1 MNTLFFLVYNILY
14 PVFLFFV
21 FFLSIFNKKIRAGLI
36 GRFESI
42 RILNKYFNQDNIKSN
57 IYWFHCSSYGEYLQ
71 VEQIINGLKK
81 KDNNSIILLSF
92 FSPSGFV
99 NCKNDNVDC
108 KIYLP
113 FDFLWTIK
121 TAIEI
126 VRPYAIILANNDIWY
141 NFLNVSQSKN
151 IKTYLIGAESKRFH
165 KNIFSTAYYI
175 YKPIYFSFSKIF
187 AVDENDQ
194 KDIFNYLKNKSLS
207 EIPITGNPRF
217 DQVIQRS
224 KKQHERGKIDISK
237 RQDILLM
244 ASMHKEDR
252 NMILAQL
259 IKYLKNT
266 NIQVYWISHEPN
278 SQENKYLSNI
288 FNRNNLSTEVI
299 DSINSIGQID
309 SRIVIINAVGVLA
322 DLYWNTKIAY
332 IGGGFSSG
340 VHNLMEPAVAGVPM
354 IFGPRY
360 KKFKEAIEIV
370 SQNAG
375 HSISKSIDFNNFLD
389 FYFNSE
395 ENLTSS
401 SESARNIILN
411 HSGASVKILNYLNPQ
426 QQTARDE

>member
-1 MNTLFFLVYNILY
+1 MNTLFFVVYNILY

-21 FFLSIFNKKIRAGLI
+21 FFLSIFNKKIRVGLA

-42 RILNKYFNQDNIKSN
+42 HILNKYFNQDNIKSN
-57 IYWFHCSSYGEYLQ
+57 IYWFHCSSHGEYLQ

-81 KDNNSIILLSF
+81 KDNNSVSLLSF

-121 TAIEI
+121 KAIKI
-126 VRPYAIILANNDIWY
+126 VSPSAIILANNDIWY

-151 IKTYLIGAESKRFH
+151 IKTYLIGAESKQFH

-194 KDIFNYLKNKSLS
+194 KNIFNYLKNKTIS

-237 RQDILLM
+237 REDILLM

-288 FNRNNLSTEVI
+288 FNRNSLSTEVI
-299 DSINSIGQID
+299 DSIKSIGQVN

-322 DLYWNTKIAY
+322 DLYWIAKVTY
-332 IGGGFSSG
+332 VGGGFSSG

-360 KKFKEAIEIV
+360 KKFKEAVEIV
-370 SQNAG
+370 
-375 HSISKSIDFNNFLD
+375 
-389 FYFNSE
+389 
-395 ENLTSS
+395 
-401 SESARNIILN
+401 
-411 HSGASVKILNYLNPQ
+411 VKRLGVVFQ
-426 QQTARDE
+426 KA

>member
-1 MNTLFFLVYNILY
+1 MNTLFFVVYNILY

-21 FFLSIFNKKIRAGLI
+21 FFLSIFNKKIRVGLA

-42 RILNKYFNQDNIKSN
+42 HILNKYFNQDNIKYN

-81 KDNNSIILLSF
+81 KENNCIILLSF

-121 TAIEI
+121 KAIKI
-126 VRPYAIILANNDIWY
+126 VSPNAIVLANNDIWY
-141 NFLNVSQSKN
+141 NFLNVSQSMN
-151 IKTYLIGAESKRFH
+151 VKTYLIGAESKRFH
-165 KNIFSTAYYI
+165 KNKFSASYYF
-175 YKPIYFSFSKIF
+175 YKPIYLSFSKIF

-194 KDIFNYLKNKSLS
+194 KDIFNYLKNKTIS

-237 RQDILLM
+237 REDILLM

-288 FNRNNLSTEVI
+288 FNRNSLSTEVI
-299 DSINSIGQID
+299 DSIESIGQID
-309 SRIVIINAVGVLA
+309 SRVVIINAVGVLA
-322 DLYWNTKIAY
+322 DLYWTTKVAY
-332 IGGGFSSG
+332 VGGGFSSG

-360 KKFKEAIEIV
+360 KKFKEAVEIV

-375 HSISKSIDFNNFLD
+375 RSILKSIDFNKFLD

-395 ENLTSS
+395 ENLTHSS
-401 SESARNIILN
+401 KSARNIILN
-411 HSGASVKILNYLNPQ
+411 HSGASARILNHLNSK
-426 QQTARDE
+426 

>member
-1 MNTLFFLVYNILY
+1 MNTLFFVVYNILY

-21 FFLSIFNKKIRAGLI
+21 FFLSIFNKKIRVGLV

-42 RILNKYFNQDNIKSN
+42 HILNKYFNQNNIKSN

-81 KDNNSIILLSF
+81 KENNCIILLSF

-121 TAIEI
+121 KAIKI
-126 VRPYAIILANNDIWY
+126 VSPNAIILANNDIWY

-165 KNIFSTAYYI
+165 KNKFSAAYYF

-194 KDIFNYLKNKSLS
+194 KDIFNYLNNKSIS

-224 KKQHERGKIDISK
+224 KKQHESDKIDISK
-237 RQDILLM
+237 RADILLM

-288 FNRNNLSTEVI
+288 FNRNSLSTEVI
-299 DSINSIGQID
+299 DSIQSIGQID

-322 DLYWNTKIAY
+322 DLYWTTKVAY

-360 KKFKEAIEIV
+360 KKFKEAVEIV

-375 HSISKSIDFNNFLD
+375 RSISKSIDFNKFLD

-395 ENLTSS
+395 ENLTHSS
-401 SESARNIILN
+401 KSARNIILN
-411 HSGASVKILNYLNPQ
+411 HSGASVKILNHLNS
-426 QQTARDE
+426 

>member
-1 MNTLFFLVYNILY
+1 MNTLFFVVYNILY

-21 FFLSIFNKKIRAGLI
+21 FFLSIFNKKIRVGLA

-42 RILNKYFNQDNIKSN
+42 HILNKYFNQDNIKSN

-81 KDNNSIILLSF
+81 KENNCIILLSF

-121 TAIEI
+121 KAIKI
-126 VRPYAIILANNDIWY
+126 VSPNAIVLANNDIWY

-151 IKTYLIGAESKRFH
+151 IKTYLIGAESKQFH
-165 KNIFSTAYYI
+165 KNILSTAYYI

-194 KDIFNYLKNKSLS
+194 KDIFNYLKNKSIS
-207 EIPITGNPRF
+207 EIPIVGNPRF

-224 KKQHERGKIDISK
+224 KKQLKPDKIDISNRK
-237 RQDILLM
+237 DILMM

-252 NMILAQL
+252 NMILAHL

-288 FNRNNLSTEVI
+288 FNRNILSTEVI
-299 DSINSIGQID
+299 DSIEDIGQIN

-322 DLYWNTKIAY
+322 DLYWTTKVAY

-360 KKFKEAIEIV
+360 KKFKEAVEIV
-370 SQNAG
+370 GQNAG
-375 HSISKSIDFNNFLD
+375 RSISKSIDFNNFLN

-395 ENLTSS
+395 ENLIHS

-411 HSGASVKILNYLNPQ
+411 HSGASVKILNHLNS
-426 QQTARDE
+426 

>member
-1 MNTLFFLVYNILY
+1 MNTLFFVVYNILY

-21 FFLSIFNKKIRAGLI
+21 FFLSIFNKKIRVGLA

-42 RILNKYFNQDNIKSN
+42 HILNKYFNQDNIKSN

-81 KDNNSIILLSF
+81 KENNCIILLSF

-113 FDFLWTIK
+113 FDFLWIIK
-121 TAIEI
+121 KAIKI
-126 VRPYAIILANNDIWY
+126 VSPNAIVLANNDIWY

-151 IKTYLIGAESKRFH
+151 IKTYLIGAESKQFH

-194 KDIFNYLKNKSLS
+194 KDIFNYLKNKTIS

-237 RQDILLM
+237 REDILLM

-278 SQENKYLSNI
+278 SQENKYLCNI
-288 FNRNNLSTEVI
+288 FNRNSLSTEVI
-299 DSINSIGQID
+299 DSIKSIVQTD
-309 SRIVIINAVGVLA
+309 SRIVIINTVGVLA
-322 DLYWNTKIAY
+322 DLYWITKVAY
-332 IGGGFSSG
+332 VGGGFSSG

-360 KKFKEAIEIV
+360 KKFKEAVEIV

-375 HSISKSIDFNNFLD
+375 RSISKSIDFNYFLN

-395 ENLTSS
+395 ENLTHS

-411 HSGASVKILNYLNPQ
+411 NSGASVKILNHLNS
-426 QQTARDE
+426 

>member
-1 MNTLFFLVYNILY
+1 MNTLFFVVYNILY

-21 FFLSIFNKKIRAGLI
+21 FFLSIFNKKIRVGLA

-42 RILNKYFNQDNIKSN
+42 HILNKYFNQDNIKSN

-81 KDNNSIILLSF
+81 KENNCIILLSF

-121 TAIEI
+121 KAIKI
-126 VRPYAIILANNDIWY
+126 VSPNAIILANNDIWY
-141 NFLNVSQSKN
+141 NFLNVAQSKN
-151 IKTYLIGAESKRFH
+151 IKTYLIGAESKQFH
-165 KNIFSTAYYI
+165 KNIFSAAYYI

-194 KDIFNYLKNKSLS
+194 KDIFNYLKNKTIS

-237 RQDILLM
+237 REDILLM

-288 FNRNNLSTEVI
+288 FNRNSLSTEVI
-299 DSINSIGQID
+299 DSIQSIGQID

-322 DLYWNTKIAY
+322 DLYWTTKVAY
-332 IGGGFSSG
+332 VGGGFSSG

-360 KKFKEAIEIV
+360 KKFKEAVEIV

-375 HSISKSIDFNNFLD
+375 RSISKSIDFNKFLD

-395 ENLTSS
+395 ENLTHSS
-401 SESARNIILN
+401 KSARNIILN
-411 HSGASVKILNYLNPQ
+411 HSGASVKILNHLNS
-426 QQTARDE
+426 

>member
-1 MNTLFFLVYNILY
+1 MNTLFFVVYNILY

-21 FFLSIFNKKIRAGLI
+21 FFLSIFNKKIRVGLA

-42 RILNKYFNQDNIKSN
+42 HILNKYFNQDNIKSN
-57 IYWFHCSSYGEYLQ
+57 IYWFHCSSHGEYLQ

-121 TAIEI
+121 KAIKI
-126 VRPYAIILANNDIWY
+126 VSPNAIILANNDIWY

-151 IKTYLIGAESKRFH
+151 IKTYLIGAESKQFH

-194 KDIFNYLKNKSLS
+194 KNIFNYLKNKTIS

-224 KKQHERGKIDISK
+224 KKQHERVKIDISK
-237 RQDILLM
+237 REDILLM

-288 FNRNNLSTEVI
+288 FNRNSLSTEVI
-299 DSINSIGQID
+299 DSIKSIGQVN

-322 DLYWNTKIAY
+322 DLYWITKVTY
-332 IGGGFSSG
+332 VGGGFSSG

-360 KKFKEAIEIV
+360 KKFKEAVEIV

-375 HSISKSIDFNNFLD
+375 FSISKSIDFNDFLN

-395 ENLTSS
+395 ENLIHS

-411 HSGASVKILNYLNPQ
+411 HSGASVKILNHLSS
-426 QQTARDE
+426 

>member
-1 MNTLFFLVYNILY
+1 MNTLFFVVYNILY

-21 FFLSIFNKKIRAGLI
+21 FFLSIFNKKIRVGLA

-42 RILNKYFNQDNIKSN
+42 HILNKYFNQNNIKSN

-121 TAIEI
+121 KAIKI
-126 VRPYAIILANNDIWY
+126 VSPNAIILANNDIWY
-141 NFLNVSQSKN
+141 NFLNISHSKN
-151 IKTYLIGAESKRFH
+151 IKTYLIGAESKQFH
-165 KNIFSTAYYI
+165 KNTFSTAYYI

-224 KKQHERGKIDISK
+224 KKQHERDKIDISK
-237 RQDILLM
+237 RADILLM

-288 FNRNNLSTEVI
+288 FNRNSLSTEVI
-299 DSINSIGQID
+299 DSIKSIGQVN

-322 DLYWNTKIAY
+322 DLYWITKVTY
-332 IGGGFSSG
+332 VGGGFSSG

-360 KKFKEAIEIV
+360 KKFKEAVEIV

-375 HSISKSIDFNNFLD
+375 RSISKSIDFNNFLN

-395 ENLTSS
+395 ENLIHS

-411 HSGASVKILNYLNPQ
+411 HSGASVKILNHLNS
-426 QQTARDE
+426 

>member
-1 MNTLFFLVYNILY
+1 MNTLFFVVYNILY

-21 FFLSIFNKKIRAGLI
+21 FFLSIFNKKIRVGLA

-42 RILNKYFNQDNIKSN
+42 HILNKYFNQDNIKSN
-57 IYWFHCSSYGEYLQ
+57 IYWFHCSSHGEYLQ

-99 NCKNDNVDC
+99 NCKNDNVYC

-121 TAIEI
+121 KAIKI
-126 VRPYAIILANNDIWY
+126 VSPNAISLAINDIWY

-151 IKTYLIGAESKRFH
+151 IKTYLIGAESKQFH
-165 KNIFSTAYYI
+165 KNILSTAYYI

-194 KDIFNYLKNKSLS
+194 KNIFNYLKNKTIS

-237 RQDILLM
+237 REDILLM
-244 ASMHKEDR
+244 ASIHKEHR
-252 NMILAQL
+252 NMILAQI

-288 FNRNNLSTEVI
+288 FNRNSLSTEVI
-299 DSINSIGQID
+299 DSIKSIGQVN

-322 DLYWNTKIAY
+322 DLYWITKVTY
-332 IGGGFSSG
+332 VGGGFSSG

-360 KKFKEAIEIV
+360 KKFKEAVEIV

-375 HSISKSIDFNNFLD
+375 FSISKSIDFNDFLN

-395 ENLTSS
+395 ENLIHS

-411 HSGASVKILNYLNPQ
+411 HSGASVKILNHLSS
-426 QQTARDE
+426 

>member
-1 MNTLFFLVYNILY
+1 MNTLFFVVYNILY

-21 FFLSIFNKKIRAGLI
+21 FFLSIFNKKIRVGLA

-42 RILNKYFNQDNIKSN
+42 HILNKYFNQDNIKSN
-57 IYWFHCSSYGEYLQ
+57 IYWFHCSSHGEYLQ

-121 TAIEI
+121 KAIKI
-126 VRPYAIILANNDIWY
+126 VSPNAIILANNDIWY

-151 IKTYLIGAESKRFH
+151 IKTYLIGAESKQFH

-194 KDIFNYLKNKSLS
+194 KNIFNYLKNKTIS

-237 RQDILLM
+237 REDILLM

-288 FNRNNLSTEVI
+288 FNRNSLSTEVI
-299 DSINSIGQID
+299 DSIKSIGQVN

-322 DLYWNTKIAY
+322 DLYWITKVTY
-332 IGGGFSSG
+332 VGGGFSSG

-360 KKFKEAIEIV
+360 KKFKEAVEIV

-375 HSISKSIDFNNFLD
+375 FSISKSIDFNDFLN

-395 ENLTSS
+395 ENLIHS

-411 HSGASVKILNYLNPQ
+411 HSGASFKILNHLSS
-426 QQTARDE
+426 

>member
-1 MNTLFFLVYNILY
+1 MNTLFFVVYNILY

-21 FFLSIFNKKIRAGLI
+21 FFLSIFNKKIRVGLA

-42 RILNKYFNQDNIKSN
+42 HILNKYFNQDNIKSN

-81 KDNNSIILLSF
+81 NDNNCIILLSF

-121 TAIEI
+121 KAIKI
-126 VRPYAIILANNDIWY
+126 VSPNAIVLANNDIWY
-141 NFLNVSQSKN
+141 NFLNVSQSMN
-151 IKTYLIGAESKRFH
+151 IKTYLIGAESKRFY
-165 KNIFSTAYYI
+165 KNKFSAAYYF

-194 KDIFNYLKNKSLS
+194 KDIFNYLKNKTIS

-224 KKQHERGKIDISK
+224 KKQHERDKIDISK
-237 RQDILLM
+237 RTDILLM

-278 SQENKYLSNI
+278 SQENKYLCNI
-288 FNRNNLSTEVI
+288 FNRNSLSTEVI
-299 DSINSIGQID
+299 DSIQSIGQID
-309 SRIVIINAVGVLA
+309 SRVVIINAVGVLA
-322 DLYWNTKIAY
+322 DLYWTTKVAY
-332 IGGGFSSG
+332 VGGGFSSG

-360 KKFKEAIEIV
+360 KKFKEAVEIV

-375 HSISKSIDFNNFLD
+375 LSISKSIDFNKILN
-389 FYFNSE
+389 FYFNSK
-395 ENLTSS
+395 ENLTHSS
-401 SESARNIILN
+401 KSARNIILN
-411 HSGASVKILNYLNPQ
+411 HSGASVKILNHLNS
-426 QQTARDE
+426 

>member
-1 MNTLFFLVYNILY
+1 MNTLFFVVYNILY

-21 FFLSIFNKKIRAGLI
+21 FFLSIFNKKIRVGLA

-42 RILNKYFNQDNIKSN
+42 HILNKYFNQNNIKSN

-81 KDNNSIILLSF
+81 NDNNCIILLSF

-121 TAIEI
+121 KAIKI
-126 VRPYAIILANNDIWY
+126 VSPNAIVLANNDIWY

-151 IKTYLIGAESKRFH
+151 IKTYLIGAESKQFH

-194 KDIFNYLKNKSLS
+194 KDIFNYLKNKTIS

-224 KKQHERGKIDISK
+224 KKQHERDKIDISK
-237 RQDILLM
+237 RADILLM

-288 FNRNNLSTEVI
+288 FNRNSLSTEVI
-299 DSINSIGQID
+299 DSIESIGQVN

-322 DLYWNTKIAY
+322 DLYWITKVTY
-332 IGGGFSSG
+332 VGGGFSSG

-360 KKFKEAIEIV
+360 KKFKEAVEIV

-375 HSISKSIDFNNFLD
+375 RSISKSIDFNNSLN

-395 ENLTSS
+395 ENLTHS

-411 HSGASVKILNYLNPQ
+411 HSGASVKILNHLNS
-426 QQTARDE
+426 

>member
-1 MNTLFFLVYNILY
+1 MNTLFFVVYNILY

-21 FFLSIFNKKIRAGLI
+21 FFLSIFNKKIRVGLA

-42 RILNKYFNQDNIKSN
+42 HILNKYFNQDNIKSN

-121 TAIEI
+121 KAIKI
-126 VRPYAIILANNDIWY
+126 VSPNAIVLANNDIWY
-141 NFLNVSQSKN
+141 NFLNVSQSMN
-151 IKTYLIGAESKRFH
+151 IKTYLIGAESKRFY
-165 KNIFSTAYYI
+165 KNKFSAAYYF

-194 KDIFNYLKNKSLS
+194 KDIFNYLKNKTIS

-237 RQDILLM
+237 REDILLM

-278 SQENKYLSNI
+278 SQENKYLCNI
-288 FNRNNLSTEVI
+288 FNRNSLSTEVI
-299 DSINSIGQID
+299 DSIQSIGQID
-309 SRIVIINAVGVLA
+309 SRVVIINAVGVLA
-322 DLYWNTKIAY
+322 DLYWTTKVAY
-332 IGGGFSSG
+332 VGGGFSSG

-360 KKFKEAIEIV
+360 KKFKEAVEIV

-375 HSISKSIDFNNFLD
+375 RSISKSIDFNKFLD

-395 ENLTSS
+395 ENLTHSS
-401 SESARNIILN
+401 KSARNIILN
-411 HSGASVKILNYLNPQ
+411 HSGASVKILNHLNS
-426 QQTARDE
+426 

>member
-1 MNTLFFLVYNILY
+1 MNTLFFLVYNILLY
-14 PVFLFFV
+14 PVFLFLM

-42 RILNKYFNQDNIKSN
+42 QILNKYFNQNNIKSS

-71 VEQIINGLKK
+71 VEQVIGGLKK
-81 KDNNSIILLSF
+81 KDNNCIILLSF

-99 NCKNDNVDC
+99 NCKNNNVDC

-121 TAIEI
+121 KAIKI
-126 VRPYAIILANNDIWY
+126 VSPNAIILANNDIWY
-141 NFLNVSQSKN
+141 NFLNVAQSKN
-151 IKTYLIGAESKRFH
+151 IKTYLIGAESKQFH

-194 KDIFNYLKNKSLS
+194 KDIFNYLKNKTIS

-224 KKQHERGKIDISK
+224 KKQHELDKIDISQ
-237 RQDILLM
+237 REDILLM

-259 IKYLKNT
+259 IKYLKYT

-288 FNRNNLSTEVI
+288 FNTNSLSTEVI
-299 DSINSIGQID
+299 NSIESIGQTN

-322 DLYWNTKIAY
+322 DLYWITKVAY
-332 IGGGFSSG
+332 VGGGFSSG
-340 VHNLMEPAVAGVPM
+340 VHNLMEPAMAGVPM

-360 KKFKEAIEIV
+360 KKFKEAVEIV

-375 HSISKSIDFNNFLD
+375 HSISKSIEFNNFLN

-395 ENLTSS
+395 ENLTHSS
-401 SESARNIILN
+401 KSAKSIILN
-411 HSGASVKILNYLNPQ
+411 HSGASVKILNHLNSY
-426 QQTARDE
+426 

>member
-1 MNTLFFLVYNILY
+1 MNTLYFVVYNILLY
-14 PVFLFFV
+14 PVFLFLM
-21 FFLSIFNKKIRAGLI
+21 FFLSIFNKKIRTGLI

-42 RILNKYFNQDNIKSN
+42 HILNKYFNQNIINSI

-71 VEQIINGLKK
+71 VEQVINGLKR
-81 KDNNSIILLSF
+81 KDNNCIILLSF
-92 FSPSGFV
+92 FSPSGFA
-99 NCKNDNVDC
+99 NCKNDDVDC

-121 TAIEI
+121 KAIEI
-126 VRPYAIILANNDIWY
+126 VSPNAIILANNDIWY
-141 NFLNVSQSKN
+141 NFLNVSQYMN
-151 IKTYLIGAESKRFH
+151 IKTYLIGAESKWFH
-165 KNIFSTAYYI
+165 KNKFSVAYYF

-194 KDIFNYLKNKSLS
+194 KDIFNYLKNKSIS
-207 EIPITGNPRF
+207 EISVTGNPRI

-224 KKQHERGKIDISK
+224 KKQHEPDRIDISK
-237 RQDILLM
+237 REDILLM

-259 IKYLKNT
+259 IKYLKNS

-288 FNRNNLSTEVI
+288 FNRNSLSTEVI
-299 DSINSIGQID
+299 DSIESIGQID
-309 SRIVIINAVGVLA
+309 SRIVIINTVGVLA
-322 DLYWNTKIAY
+322 DLYWITKVAY
-332 IGGGFSSG
+332 VGGGFSSG

-360 KKFKEAIEIV
+360 EKFKEAVEIV

-375 HSISKSIDFNNFLD
+375 LTILKSIDFNKFLD
-389 FYFNSE
+389 FYFNSD
-395 ENLTSS
+395 ENLTHSS
-401 SESARNIILN
+401 KSARNIILN
-411 HSGASVKILNYLNPQ
+411 HSGASAKILNHLSS
-426 QQTARDE
+426 

>member
-1 MNTLFFLVYNILY
+1 MNTLFFVVYNILY

-21 FFLSIFNKKIRAGLI
+21 FFLSIFNKKIRVGLV

-42 RILNKYFNQDNIKSN
+42 HILNKYFNQNNIKSN

-81 KDNNSIILLSF
+81 KENNCIILLSF

-121 TAIEI
+121 KAIKI
-126 VRPYAIILANNDIWY
+126 VSPNAIVLANNDIWY
-141 NFLNVSQSKN
+141 NFLNVSQSMN
-151 IKTYLIGAESKRFH
+151 IKTYLIGAESKRFY
-165 KNIFSTAYYI
+165 KNKFSAAYYF

-194 KDIFNYLKNKSLS
+194 KDISNYLKNKNIS

-224 KKQHERGKIDISK
+224 KKQHELGKIDISK
-237 RQDILLM
+237 RKDILLM

-288 FNRNNLSTEVI
+288 FNRNSLSTEVI
-299 DSINSIGQID
+299 DSIQSIGQID

-322 DLYWNTKIAY
+322 DLYWTTKVAY
-332 IGGGFSSG
+332 VGGGFSSG

-360 KKFKEAIEIV
+360 KKFKEAVEIV

-375 HSISKSIDFNNFLD
+375 RSISKSMDFNNFLN

-395 ENLTSS
+395 ENLTHS

-411 HSGASVKILNYLNPQ
+411 HSGASARILNHLNS
-426 QQTARDE
+426 

>member
-1 MNTLFFLVYNILY
+1 MNTLFFVVYNILY

-21 FFLSIFNKKIRAGLI
+21 FFLSIFNKKIRVGLAA
-36 GRFESI
+36 RFESI
-42 RILNKYFNQDNIKSN
+42 HILNKYFNQNNIKSN
-57 IYWFHCSSYGEYLQ
+57 IYWFHCSSYGEFLQ

-81 KDNNSIILLSF
+81 KDNNCIILLSF

-113 FDFLWTIK
+113 LDFLWTIK
-121 TAIEI
+121 KAIKI
-126 VRPYAIILANNDIWY
+126 VSPKAIILANNDIWY

-151 IKTYLIGAESKRFH
+151 IKTYLIGAESKHFH
-165 KNIFSTAYYI
+165 KNIFSAAYYF

-194 KDIFNYLKNKSLS
+194 KDIFNYLKNKNIS

-217 DQVIQRS
+217 DQAIQRS
-224 KKQHERGKIDISK
+224 KKQHELGKIDVSK
-237 RQDILLM
+237 REDILLM

-278 SQENKYLSNI
+278 SQENKYLVNI
-288 FNRNNLSTEVI
+288 FNRNGLSTEVI
-299 DSINSIGQID
+299 DSIESIGQIN

-322 DLYWNTKIAY
+322 DLYWTTKVAY
-332 IGGGFSSG
+332 VGGGFSSG
-340 VHNLMEPAVAGVPM
+340 VHNLMEPAAAGVPM

-360 KKFKEAIEIV
+360 KKFKEAVEII

-375 HSISKSIDFNNFLD
+375 RSISKSIDFNNFLN

-395 ENLTSS
+395 ENLIHS

-411 HSGASVKILNYLNPQ
+411 HSGASVKILNHLIS
-426 QQTARDE
+426 

>member
-42 RILNKYFNQDNIKSN
+42 HILNKYFNQDNIKSN

-121 TAIEI
+121 KAIKI
-126 VRPYAIILANNDIWY
+126 VSPNAIILANNDIWY

-151 IKTYLIGAESKRFH
+151 IKTYLIGAESKQFH

-194 KDIFNYLKNKSLS
+194 KDIFNYLKNKTISD
-207 EIPITGNPRF
+207 IPITGNPRF

-237 RQDILLM
+237 REDILLM

-288 FNRNNLSTEVI
+288 FNRNGLSTEVI
-299 DSINSIGQID
+299 DSIECID
-309 SRIVIINAVGVLA
+309 QVNSRIVIINAVGVLA
-322 DLYWNTKIAY
+322 DLYWITKVAY
-332 IGGGFSSG
+332 VGGGFSSG
-340 VHNLMEPAVAGVPM
+340 VHNLMEPALAGVPM

-360 KKFKEAIEIV
+360 KKFKEAVEIV
-370 SQNAG
+370 NQNAG
-375 HSISKSIDFNNFLD
+375 RSISKSIDFNNFLN
-389 FYFNSE
+389 FYFNSK
-395 ENLTSS
+395 ENLIHS

-411 HSGASVKILNYLNPQ
+411 HSGASVKILNHLNS
-426 QQTARDE
+426 

>member
-1 MNTLFFLVYNILY
+1 MNTLFFVVYNILY

-21 FFLSIFNKKIRAGLI
+21 FFLSIFNKKIRVGLV

-42 RILNKYFNQDNIKSN
+42 HILNKYFNQNNIKSN

-81 KDNNSIILLSF
+81 KENNCIILLSF

-121 TAIEI
+121 KAIKI
-126 VRPYAIILANNDIWY
+126 VSPNAIVLANNDIWY
-141 NFLNVSQSKN
+141 NFLNVSQSMN
-151 IKTYLIGAESKRFH
+151 IKTYLIGAESKRFY
-165 KNIFSTAYYI
+165 KNKFSAAYYF

-194 KDIFNYLKNKSLS
+194 KDIFNYLKNKTIS

-224 KKQHERGKIDISK
+224 KKQHERDKIDISK
-237 RQDILLM
+237 RADILLM

-288 FNRNNLSTEVI
+288 FNRNSLSTEVI
-299 DSINSIGQID
+299 DSIQSIGQID

-322 DLYWNTKIAY
+322 DLYWTTKVAY

-360 KKFKEAIEIV
+360 KKFKEAVEIV

-375 HSISKSIDFNNFLD
+375 RSISKSIDFNKFLD

-395 ENLTSS
+395 ENLTHSS
-401 SESARNIILN
+401 KSARNIILN
-411 HSGASVKILNYLNPQ
+411 HSGASVKILNHLNS
-426 QQTARDE
+426 

>member
-1 MNTLFFLVYNILY
+1 MNTLFFVVYNILY

-21 FFLSIFNKKIRAGLI
+21 FFLSIFNKKIRVGLA

-42 RILNKYFNQDNIKSN
+42 HILNKYFNQDNIKSN
-57 IYWFHCSSYGEYLQ
+57 IYWFHCSSHGEYLQ

-99 NCKNDNVDC
+99 NCKNDNIDC

-121 TAIEI
+121 KAIKI
-126 VRPYAIILANNDIWY
+126 VSPNAIILANNDIWY

-151 IKTYLIGAESKRFH
+151 IKTYLIGAESKQFH

-194 KDIFNYLKNKSLS
+194 KNIFNYLKNKTIS
-207 EIPITGNPRF
+207 EIPVTGNPRF

-224 KKQHERGKIDISK
+224 RKQHERGRIDISK
-237 RQDILLM
+237 REDILLM

-288 FNRNNLSTEVI
+288 FNRNGLSTEVI
-299 DSINSIGQID
+299 DSIECID
-309 SRIVIINAVGVLA
+309 QVNSRIVIINAVGVLA
-322 DLYWNTKIAY
+322 DLYWITKVTY
-332 IGGGFSSG
+332 
-340 VHNLMEPAVAGVPM
+340 AVSYTTSPS
-354 IFGPRY
+354 PRD
-360 KKFKEAIEIV
+360 
-370 SQNAG
+370 S
-375 HSISKSIDFNNFLD
+375 
-389 FYFNSE
+389 
-395 ENLTSS
+395 
-401 SESARNIILN
+401 
-411 HSGASVKILNYLNPQ
+411 
-426 QQTARDE
+426 

>member
-1 MNTLFFLVYNILY
+1 MNTLFFVVYNILY

-21 FFLSIFNKKIRAGLI
+21 FFLSIFNKKIRVGLA

-42 RILNKYFNQDNIKSN
+42 HILDKYFNQNNIKSN
-57 IYWFHCSSYGEYLQ
+57 ICWFHCSSYGEYLQ

-81 KDNNSIILLSF
+81 NDNNCIILLSF

-121 TAIEI
+121 KAIKI
-126 VRPYAIILANNDIWY
+126 VSPNAIVLANNDIWY
-141 NFLNVSQSKN
+141 NFLNVSQSMN
-151 IKTYLIGAESKRFH
+151 IKTYLIGAESKRFY
-165 KNIFSTAYYI
+165 KNKFSAAYYF

-194 KDIFNYLKNKSLS
+194 KDIFNYLKNKTIS

-224 KKQHERGKIDISK
+224 KKQHERDKIDISK
-237 RQDILLM
+237 RADILLM

-278 SQENKYLSNI
+278 SQENNYLSNI
-288 FNRNNLSTEVI
+288 FNRNSLSTEVI
-299 DSINSIGQID
+299 DSIQSIGKID
-309 SRIVIINAVGVLA
+309 SRVVIINAVGVLA
-322 DLYWNTKIAY
+322 DLYWTIKVAY
-332 IGGGFSSG
+332 VGGGFSSG

-360 KKFKEAIEIV
+360 KKFKEAVEIV

-375 HSISKSIDFNNFLD
+375 LSISKSIDFNKILN
-389 FYFNSE
+389 FYFNSK
-395 ENLTSS
+395 ENLTHSS
-401 SESARNIILN
+401 KSARNIILN
-411 HSGASVKILNYLNPQ
+411 HSGASVKILNHLNS
-426 QQTARDE
+426 

>member
-1 MNTLFFLVYNILY
+1 MNTLFFVVYNILLY
-14 PVFLFFV
+14 PVFLFLM
-21 FFLSIFNKKIRAGLI
+21 FFLSIFNKKIRTGLI

-42 RILNKYFNQDNIKSN
+42 HILNKYFNQNNINSN

-71 VEQIINGLKK
+71 VEQVINGLKK
-81 KDNNSIILLSF
+81 KDNNCIILLSV
-92 FSPSGFV
+92 FSPSGYV

-126 VRPYAIILANNDIWY
+126 VSPNAIILANNDIWY
-141 NFLNVSQSKN
+141 NFLNVSQSMN
-151 IKTYLIGAESKRFH
+151 IKTYLIGAESKRFY
-165 KNIFSTAYYI
+165 KNKFSAAYYF

-194 KDIFNYLKNKSLS
+194 KDIFNYLRNKTIS

-237 RQDILLM
+237 REDILLM

-252 NMILAQL
+252 NMILSQL

-288 FNRNNLSTEVI
+288 FNRNSLSTEVI
-299 DSINSIGQID
+299 DSIQSIGQID
-309 SRIVIINAVGVLA
+309 SRVVIINAVGVLA
-322 DLYWNTKIAY
+322 DLYWTTKVAY

-360 KKFKEAIEIV
+360 KKFKEAVEIV

-375 HSISKSIDFNNFLD
+375 RSISKSIDFNNFLD

-395 ENLTSS
+395 ENLIHS

-411 HSGASVKILNYLNPQ
+411 HSGASVKILNHLNS
-426 QQTARDE
+426 

>member
-1 MNTLFFLVYNILY
+1 MNTLFFVVYNILY

-21 FFLSIFNKKIRAGLI
+21 FFLSIFNKKIRVGLA

-42 RILNKYFNQDNIKSN
+42 HILNKYFNQNNIKSN

-81 KDNNSIILLSF
+81 KENNCIILLSF

-121 TAIEI
+121 KAIKI
-126 VRPYAIILANNDIWY
+126 VSPNAIVLANNDIWY
-141 NFLNVSQSKN
+141 NFLNVSQSMN
-151 IKTYLIGAESKRFH
+151 VKTYLIGAESKRFY
-165 KNIFSTAYYI
+165 KNKFSAAYYF

-194 KDIFNYLKNKSLS
+194 KDIFNYLKNKTIS

-224 KKQHERGKIDISK
+224 KKQHESDKIDISK
-237 RQDILLM
+237 RADILLM

-278 SQENKYLSNI
+278 SQENKYLCNI
-288 FNRNNLSTEVI
+288 FNRNSLSTEVI
-299 DSINSIGQID
+299 DSIQSIGQID
-309 SRIVIINAVGVLA
+309 SRVVIINAVGVLA
-322 DLYWNTKIAY
+322 DLYWTTKVAY
-332 IGGGFSSG
+332 VGGGFSSG

-360 KKFKEAIEIV
+360 KKFKEAVEIV

-375 HSISKSIDFNNFLD
+375 RSISKSIDFNKFLD

-395 ENLTSS
+395 ENLTHSS
-401 SESARNIILN
+401 KSARNIILN
-411 HSGASVKILNYLNPQ
+411 HSGASVKILNHLNS
-426 QQTARDE
+426 

>member
-1 MNTLFFLVYNILY
+1 MNTLFFVVYNILY

-21 FFLSIFNKKIRAGLI
+21 FFLSIFNKKIRVGLA

-42 RILNKYFNQDNIKSN
+42 HILNKYFNQDNIKSN

-81 KDNNSIILLSF
+81 KDNNCIILLSF

-121 TAIEI
+121 KAIKI
-126 VRPYAIILANNDIWY
+126 VSPNAIILANNDIWY

-151 IKTYLIGAESKRFH
+151 IKTYLIGAESKQFQ
-165 KNIFSTAYYI
+165 KNIFSAAYYI

-224 KKQHERGKIDISK
+224 RKLHERGKIDISK
-237 RQDILLM
+237 REDILLM

-288 FNRNNLSTEVI
+288 FNRNSLSTEVI
-299 DSINSIGQID
+299 DSTENISQID

-360 KKFKEAIEIV
+360 KKFKEAVEIV

-375 HSISKSIDFNNFLD
+375 RSISKSIDFNKFLD

-395 ENLTSS
+395 ENLTHSS
-401 SESARNIILN
+401 KSARNIILN
-411 HSGASVKILNYLNPQ
+411 HSGASVKILNHLNS
-426 QQTARDE
+426 

>member
-1 MNTLFFLVYNILY
+1 MNTLFFVVYNILY

-21 FFLSIFNKKIRAGLI
+21 FFLSIFNKKIRVGLA

-42 RILNKYFNQDNIKSN
+42 HILNKYFNQDNIKSN

-81 KDNNSIILLSF
+81 NDNNCIILLSF

-121 TAIEI
+121 KAIKI
-126 VRPYAIILANNDIWY
+126 VSPNAIVLANNDIWY
-141 NFLNVSQSKN
+141 NFLNVSQSMN
-151 IKTYLIGAESKRFH
+151 IKTYLIGAESKRFY
-165 KNIFSTAYYI
+165 KNKFSAAYYF

-194 KDIFNYLKNKSLS
+194 KDIFNYLKNKTIS

-224 KKQHERGKIDISK
+224 KKQHERDKIDISK
-237 RQDILLM
+237 RADILLM

-278 SQENKYLSNI
+278 SQENKYLCNI
-288 FNRNNLSTEVI
+288 FNRNSLSTEVI
-299 DSINSIGQID
+299 DSIQSIGQID
-309 SRIVIINAVGVLA
+309 SRVVIINAVGVLA
-322 DLYWNTKIAY
+322 DLYWTTKVAY
-332 IGGGFSSG
+332 VGGGFSSG

-360 KKFKEAIEIV
+360 KKFKEAVEIV

-375 HSISKSIDFNNFLD
+375 LSISKSIDFNKILN
-389 FYFNSE
+389 FYFNSK
-395 ENLTSS
+395 ENLTHSS
-401 SESARNIILN
+401 KSARNIILN
-411 HSGASVKILNYLNPQ
+411 HSGASVKILNHLNS
-426 QQTARDE
+426 

>member
-1 MNTLFFLVYNILY
+1 MNTLFFVVYNILY

-21 FFLSIFNKKIRAGLI
+21 FFLSIFNKKIRVGLA

-42 RILNKYFNQDNIKSN
+42 HILNKYFNQNNIKSN

-81 KDNNSIILLSF
+81 KDNNCIILLSF

-121 TAIEI
+121 KAIKI
-126 VRPYAIILANNDIWY
+126 VSPNAIVLANNDIWY
-141 NFLNVSQSKN
+141 NFLNVSQSMN
-151 IKTYLIGAESKRFH
+151 IKTYLIGAESKRFY
-165 KNIFSTAYYI
+165 KNKFSAAYYF

-194 KDIFNYLKNKSLS
+194 KDIFNYLKNKTIS

-224 KKQHERGKIDISK
+224 KKQHERDKIDISK
-237 RQDILLM
+237 RADILLM

-288 FNRNNLSTEVI
+288 FNRNSLSTEVI
-299 DSINSIGQID
+299 DSIQSIGQID
-309 SRIVIINAVGVLA
+309 SRVVIINAVGVLA
-322 DLYWNTKIAY
+322 DLYWTTKVAY
-332 IGGGFSSG
+332 VGGGFSSG

-360 KKFKEAIEIV
+360 KKFKEAVEIV

-375 HSISKSIDFNNFLD
+375 RSISKSIDFNKFLD

-395 ENLTSS
+395 ENLTHSS
-401 SESARNIILN
+401 KSARNIILN
-411 HSGASVKILNYLNPQ
+411 HSGASVKILNHLNS
-426 QQTARDE
+426 

>member
-1 MNTLFFLVYNILY
+1 MNTLFFVVYNILY

-21 FFLSIFNKKIRAGLI
+21 FFLSIFNKKIRVGLA

-42 RILNKYFNQDNIKSN
+42 HILNKYFNQDNIKSN

-81 KDNNSIILLSF
+81 KENNCIILLSF

-121 TAIEI
+121 KAIKI
-126 VRPYAIILANNDIWY
+126 VSPNAIILANNDIWY
-141 NFLNVSQSKN
+141 NFLNVSQSMN
-151 IKTYLIGAESKRFH
+151 IKTYLIGAESKRFY
-165 KNIFSTAYYI
+165 KNKFSAAYYF

-194 KDIFNYLKNKSLS
+194 KDIFNYLKNKTIS

-237 RQDILLM
+237 REDILLM

-288 FNRNNLSTEVI
+288 FNRNSLSTEVI
-299 DSINSIGQID
+299 DSIQSIGQID

-322 DLYWNTKIAY
+322 DLYWTTKVAY

-360 KKFKEAIEIV
+360 KKFKEAVEIV

-375 HSISKSIDFNNFLD
+375 RSISKSIDFNKFLD

-395 ENLTSS
+395 ENLTHSS
-401 SESARNIILN
+401 KSARNIILN
-411 HSGASVKILNYLNPQ
+411 HSGASVKILNHLNS
-426 QQTARDE
+426 

>member
-1 MNTLFFLVYNILY
+1 MNTLFFVVYNILY

-21 FFLSIFNKKIRAGLI
+21 FFLSIFNKKIRVGLA
-36 GRFESI
+36 GRFESTH
-42 RILNKYFNQDNIKSN
+42 ILNKYFNKNNIKSN

-81 KDNNSIILLSF
+81 KDKNSIILLSF

-121 TAIEI
+121 KAIKT
-126 VRPYAIILANNDIWY
+126 VRPNAIILANNDIWY
-141 NFLNVSQSKN
+141 NFLSVSQSKS
-151 IKTYLIGAESKRFH
+151 IKTYLIGAESKQFH
-165 KNIFSTAYYI
+165 KNIFSTTYYI

-194 KDIFNYLKNKSLS
+194 KDIFNYLNNKSIS

-224 KKQHERGKIDISK
+224 KKQHERDKIDISK
-237 RQDILLM
+237 RTDILLM

-278 SQENKYLSNI
+278 SQENKYLCNI
-288 FNRNNLSTEVI
+288 FNRNSLSTEVI
-299 DSINSIGQID
+299 DSIQSIGQID
-309 SRIVIINAVGVLA
+309 SRVVIINAVGVLA
-322 DLYWNTKIAY
+322 DLYWTTKVAY
-332 IGGGFSSG
+332 VGGGFSSG

-360 KKFKEAIEIV
+360 KKFKEAVEIV

-375 HSISKSIDFNNFLD
+375 RSISKSIDFNKFLD

-395 ENLTSS
+395 ENLTHSS
-401 SESARNIILN
+401 KSARNIILN
-411 HSGASVKILNYLNPQ
+411 HSGASVKILNHLNS
-426 QQTARDE
+426 

>member
-1 MNTLFFLVYNILY
+1 MNTLFFVVYNILY

-21 FFLSIFNKKIRAGLI
+21 FFLSIFNKKIRVGLA

-42 RILNKYFNQDNIKSN
+42 HILNKYFNQNNIKSN

-81 KDNNSIILLSF
+81 KENNCIILLSF

-121 TAIEI
+121 KAIKI
-126 VRPYAIILANNDIWY
+126 VSPKAIILANNDIWY

-151 IKTYLIGAESKRFH
+151 IKTYLIGAESKQFH

-194 KDIFNYLKNKSLS
+194 KDIFNYLKNKTIS

-224 KKQHERGKIDISK
+224 KKQHGRDKIDISK
-237 RQDILLM
+237 RADILLM

-278 SQENKYLSNI
+278 SQENKYLCNI
-288 FNRNNLSTEVI
+288 FNRNSLSTEVI
-299 DSINSIGQID
+299 DSIKSIVQTD
-309 SRIVIINAVGVLA
+309 SRIVIINTVGVLA
-322 DLYWNTKIAY
+322 DLYWITKVAY
-332 IGGGFSSG
+332 VGGGFSSG

-360 KKFKEAIEIV
+360 KKFKEAVEIV

-375 HSISKSIDFNNFLD
+375 RSISKSIDFNDFLN

-395 ENLTSS
+395 ENLTHS

-411 HSGASVKILNYLNPQ
+411 HSGASVKILDHLNS
-426 QQTARDE
+426 

>member
-1 MNTLFFLVYNILY
+1 MNTLYFAVYNILLY
-14 PVFLFFV
+14 PVFLFFM
-21 FFLSIFNKKIRAGLI
+21 FFLSIFNKKIRTGLI

-42 RILNKYFNQDNIKSN
+42 HILNKYFNQNNIKSN

-81 KDNNSIILLSF
+81 KENNCIILLSF

-121 TAIEI
+121 KAIKI
-126 VRPYAIILANNDIWY
+126 VSPNAIILANNDIWY
-141 NFLNVSQSKN
+141 NFLNVSQSMN
-151 IKTYLIGAESKRFH
+151 IKTYLIGAESKRFY
-165 KNIFSTAYYI
+165 KNKFSAAYYF

-194 KDIFNYLKNKSLS
+194 KDIFNYLKNKTIS

-237 RQDILLM
+237 REDILLM

-288 FNRNNLSTEVI
+288 FNRNSLSTTVI
-299 DSINSIGQID
+299 DSIQSIGQID

-322 DLYWNTKIAY
+322 DLYWTTKVAY

-360 KKFKEAIEIV
+360 KKFKEAVEIV

-375 HSISKSIDFNNFLD
+375 RSISKSIDFNKFLD
-389 FYFNSE
+389 FYFNSK
-395 ENLTSS
+395 ENLTHSS
-401 SESARNIILN
+401 KSARNIILN
-411 HSGASVKILNYLNPQ
+411 HSGASVKILNHLNS
-426 QQTARDE
+426 

>member
-1 MNTLFFLVYNILY
+1 MNTLFFVVYNILY

-21 FFLSIFNKKIRAGLI
+21 FFLSIFNKKIRVGLA

-42 RILNKYFNQDNIKSN
+42 HILNKYFNQNNIKSN

-81 KDNNSIILLSF
+81 KENNCIILLSF

-121 TAIEI
+121 KAIKI
-126 VRPYAIILANNDIWY
+126 VSPNAIILANNDIWY
-141 NFLNVSQSKN
+141 NFLNVSQSMN
-151 IKTYLIGAESKRFH
+151 IKTYLIGAESKRFY
-165 KNIFSTAYYI
+165 KNKFSAAYYF

-187 AVDENDQ
+187 AVDDNDQ
-194 KDIFNYLKNKSLS
+194 KDIFNYLKNKSIS

-224 KKQHERGKIDISK
+224 KKQHERDKIDISK
-237 RQDILLM
+237 RADILLM

-278 SQENKYLSNI
+278 SQENKYLCNI
-288 FNRNNLSTEVI
+288 FNRNSLSTEVI
-299 DSINSIGQID
+299 DSIQSIGQID

-322 DLYWNTKIAY
+322 DLYWTTKVAY

-360 KKFKEAIEIV
+360 KKFKEAVEIV

-375 HSISKSIDFNNFLD
+375 RSISKSIDFNKFLD

-395 ENLTSS
+395 ENLTHSS
-401 SESARNIILN
+401 KSARNIILN
-411 HSGASVKILNYLNPQ
+411 HSGASARILNHLNS
-426 QQTARDE
+426 

>member
-1 MNTLFFLVYNILY
+1 MNTLYFAVYNILLY
-14 PVFLFFV
+14 PVFLFLM
-21 FFLSIFNKKIRAGLI
+21 FFLSIFNKKIRTGLI

-42 RILNKYFNQDNIKSN
+42 HILNKYFNQNNINSN

-71 VEQIINGLKK
+71 VEQVINGLKK
-81 KDNNSIILLSF
+81 KDNNCIILLSF

-126 VRPYAIILANNDIWY
+126 VSPNAIILANNDIWY
-141 NFLNVSQSKN
+141 NFLNVSQSMN
-151 IKTYLIGAESKRFH
+151 IKTYLIGAESKRFY
-165 KNIFSTAYYI
+165 KNKFSAAYYF

-187 AVDENDQ
+187 AVDDNDQ
-194 KDIFNYLKNKSLS
+194 KDIFNYLNNKSIS

-237 RQDILLM
+237 REDILLM

-288 FNRNNLSTEVI
+288 FNRNSLSTEVI
-299 DSINSIGQID
+299 DSIQSIGQID

-322 DLYWNTKIAY
+322 DLYWTTKVAY
-332 IGGGFSSG
+332 VGGGFSSG

-360 KKFKEAIEIV
+360 KKFKEAVEIV

-375 HSISKSIDFNNFLD
+375 RSISKSIDFNNFLN

-395 ENLTSS
+395 ENLNYSS
-401 SESARNIILN
+401 KAARNIILN
-411 HSGASVKILNYLNPQ
+411 HSGASVKILNHLNS
-426 QQTARDE
+426 